1 MTFLG
6 GGYSITVE
14 VSSLFTLMSNN
25 LILFLFSSGTVLKKT
40 LFLSTF
46 QSC

>member
-14 VSSLFTLMSNN
+14 VSSLFTLMFNN
-25 LILFLFSSGTVLKKT
+25 LILFSSGTVLKKT